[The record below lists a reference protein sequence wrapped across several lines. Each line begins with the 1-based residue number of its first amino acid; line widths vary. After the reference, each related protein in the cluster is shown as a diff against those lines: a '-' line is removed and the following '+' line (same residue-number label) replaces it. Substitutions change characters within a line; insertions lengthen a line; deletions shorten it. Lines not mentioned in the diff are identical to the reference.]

1 MPRGSRQK
9 SAGVTAARRF
19 ALGKSADFADAAP
32 FVTVRQRPARG
43 VLTAGRIGF
52 MTLVPDAESFKRLVD
67 GTARGPGPSLARLAL
82 SCLAVPYGM
91 AVACRNAAYDCGLLP
106 VSRAAVP
113 VISIGNLTLGGTG
126 KTPLVAWT
134 AALLA
139 RHGRRP
145 AIVSRGYGAAP
156 GERSDE
162 AAELAILLPGVPHVA
177 DRDRVAAVAR
187 AQALGAD
194 VVVLDDGFQHRRL
207 ARNLDIVA
215 VDATDPFGHGRLFP
229 RGLLR
234 EPLRGIARA
243 RAVVLTR
250 ASSIAIEDRVAI
262 YDALRAASRGAAL
275 AWAEAEHRPVGL
287 RDATGATRPLT
298 DLRGR
303 RVFAFAGIG
312 NPAAFRGS
320 LAALGAEVVA
330 FRPLPDHHA
339 YTAADLDSL
348 ARAAAAAR
356 AELAV
361 TTLKDLVKIRR
372 PALDGLPLAALEI
385 AIDIMGGA
393 EAVERLVLAAI
404 AGRAAVGAA
413 P

>member
-1 MPRGSRQK
+1 M
-9 SAGVTAARRF
+9 AW
-19 ALGKSADFADAAP
+19 L
-32 FVTVRQRPARG
+32 
-43 VLTAGRIGF
+43 
-52 MTLVPDAESFKRLVD
+52 PDAESFKRLVD
-67 GTARGPGPSLARLAL
+67 GTACGLGPSLARLGLAAVAAPYG
-82 SCLAVPYGM
+82 LAVTT
-91 AVACRNAAYDCGLLP
+91 RNAAYDCGLLP
-106 VSRAAVP
+106 VARATVP
-113 VISIGNLTLGGTG
+113 VISVGNLTLGGTG

-177 DRDRVAAVAR
+177 DRDRVAAAAR
-187 AQALGAD
+187 AVALGAD

-207 ARNLDIVA
+207 GRDLDIVA

-250 ASSIAIEDRVAI
+250 ASSIDIERRVAI
-262 YDALRAASRGAAL
+262 QGALFAKCRSARPV
-275 AWAEAEHRPVGL
+275 WAEADHRPVGL
-287 RDATGATRPLT
+287 RTADGATRPLAAL
-298 DLRGR
+298 DGR

-312 NPAAFRGS
+312 NPAAFRAT
-320 LAALGAEVVA
+320 LVAHGAEVAA

-339 YTAADLDSL
+339 YTAANLESL
-348 ARAAAAAR
+348 AREAAAAR
-356 AELAV
+356 AALAV

-372 PALDGLPLAALEI
+372 ATLDGLPLAALEI
-385 AIDIMGGA
+385 ALDVPGGGEA
-393 EAVERLVLAAI
+393 LQRVILEAVVGHAPR
-404 AGRAAVGAA
+404 GAA